1 LKDAKFAVASKKC
14 GADSEKTGTT
24 TKAERNCELKL
35 MIQMKNQTVK
45 AMY

>member
-1 LKDAKFAVASKKC
+1 MKDAKFAVASR
-14 GADSEKTGTT
+14 SVVRTLEKTGTT